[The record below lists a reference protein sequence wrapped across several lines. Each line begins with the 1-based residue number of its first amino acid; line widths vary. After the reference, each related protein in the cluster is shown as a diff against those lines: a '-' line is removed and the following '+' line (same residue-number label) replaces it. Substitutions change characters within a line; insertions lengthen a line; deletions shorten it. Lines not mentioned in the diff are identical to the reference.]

1 MTNTITIRCHSG
13 ARTVPVVWRGAN
25 LAVHRP
31 PTEKGGLNTAPRL
44 WAISHAELGLAACAR
59 FEGPKAKAVALAK
72 LWDAAFA
79 EITASGDARHWR
91 FRKTWAHDLAVA
103 QRGTSE
109 PDGPVLPDC
118 PTAGDVAAAIS
129 AAIAGGYQPVPED
142 DGAEQYP
149 ARETVAAS
157 LLRDGADGLEMIWCG
172 KWWPVPTMG
181 EVEAWALF
189 DGVAETPDGRTV
201 EPDAPDAWPVLLG
214 VI

>member
-1 MTNTITIRCHSG
+1 MQNNISITTTSG
-13 ARTVPVVWRGAN
+13 AREIPAAWVGSH

-31 PTEKGGLNTAPRL
+31 VLTDGEKAEPRQWCITHLASGLSMGGTLSTTKPEAL
-44 WAISHAELGLAACAR
+44 TLAR
-59 FEGPKAKAVALAK
+59 
-72 LWDAAFA
+72 LWDAAAGEIDPGNPHGWRYVQTWLLDVAVIEHRRIA
-79 EITASGDARHWR
+79 E
-91 FRKTWAHDLAVA
+91 LA
-103 QRGTSE
+103 
-109 PDGPVLPDC
+109 GPVLPDC

-129 AAIAGGYQPVPED
+129 AAIGGDYQPVSED

-157 LLRDGADGLEMIWCG
+157 LLRDGTYGLEMFWRG
-172 KWWPVPTMG
+172 EWWQVPTMG

-189 DGVAETPDGRTV
+189 EGAAETPDGRTV